1 MTLDE
6 AKAALAK
13 CTRDE
18 LRDHA
23 FSDAEVHWEDD
34 AGFVVAYGYF
44 GLDLAEVVIGTAV
57 FNADDARVLRSI
69 GKRGVV
75 ERNDTP
81 RCPLCDLPRK
91 GGCGCVA
98 EILAEAGEADE

>member
-6 AKAALAK
+6 AKVLLAK

-23 FSDAEVHWEDD
+23 FSDAEVHWEDSG
-34 AGFVVAYGYF
+34 GFVVAYGYY
-44 GLDLAEVVIGTAV
+44 GIDHAEVVLGESV
-57 FNADDARVLRSI
+57 FNADDARALRCH
-69 GKRGVV
+69 GRRGRV

-81 RCPLCDLPRK
+81 RCPLCDLPLK
-91 GGCGCVA
+91 DGCGCAA
-98 EILAEAGEADE
+98 EILEEERVR